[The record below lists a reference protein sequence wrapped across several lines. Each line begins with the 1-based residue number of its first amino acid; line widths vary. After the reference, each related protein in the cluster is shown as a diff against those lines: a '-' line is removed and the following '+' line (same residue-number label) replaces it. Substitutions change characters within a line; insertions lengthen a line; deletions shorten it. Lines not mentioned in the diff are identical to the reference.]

1 MAGIEPTPGKRR
13 GGRKPGVPN
22 KRTADVVERLARLR
36 CDPIAGMAKLAMDK
50 KNTPEL
56 RGRMYAEL
64 AQYVAPKR
72 KALEHSGDAGMIEAL
87 LARID
92 G

>member
-1 MAGIEPTPGKRR
+1 
-13 GGRKPGVPN
+13 V
-22 KRTADVVERLARLR
+22 
-36 CDPIAGMAKLAMDK
+36 AKLAMDK
-50 KNTPEL
+50 SNAPEL

-72 KALEHSGDAGMIEAL
+72 KALEHSGDGGMIEAL

-92 G
+92 A